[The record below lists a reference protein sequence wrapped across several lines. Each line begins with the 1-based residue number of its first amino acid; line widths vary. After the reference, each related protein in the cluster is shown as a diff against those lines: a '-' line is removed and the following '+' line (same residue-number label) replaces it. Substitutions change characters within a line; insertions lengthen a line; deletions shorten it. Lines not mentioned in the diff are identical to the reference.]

1 MSPSFSTLRP
11 MTALAA
17 LLMAGGCSV
26 GPDFERPEAPKVAA
40 YTSSPL
46 PAEVGSA
53 NIAGGATQR
62 LEQGQD
68 IPAQWWTLFH
78 SEPLNALIEQAL
90 KANPDLQSQ
99 QAALRVAME
108 NVKAQ
113 VGAYFPTVQAGFNA
127 SRNQNSNVLA
137 PALNNNILLYN
148 LYQAQLT
155 ADWTPDIWGAN
166 RRTVESL
173 RAQADAQRF
182 QLESTRLTLTT
193 NLVAAAVQEASL
205 RAQIAATEDIIK
217 AESDSLGILNKQ
229 YGLGQIAGA
238 EVAAQQAALAQ
249 AQQALP
255 PLQKQ
260 LAQQRDLLTALAGRL
275 PSEEVEQHFELA
287 ALKLPDS
294 LPVSLPSKLVEQRPD
309 IRMAEENLHAASAN
323 IGVAIASM
331 LPNIAIS
338 ANAGSLATEMAGL
351 FTPGNQFW
359 MVAGGATQTLFDGGT
374 LIFKEHA
381 ARAQFDQAAA
391 QYRSTVDTAFQNVAD
406 SLHALQ
412 SDADLLAATTA
423 SEHAAGDSLS
433 ITRRQLAL
441 GSVSYLALLNAQ
453 QVYQQAA
460 VSRVQAQANRLADT
474 AALFQALGGGWWNNT
489 ETVTAATN

>member
-1 MSPSFSTLRP
+1 MSPRFATLRLT
-11 MTALAA
+11 TAFTAA
-17 LLMAGGCSV
+17 LIAAGCSV
-26 GPDFERPEAPKVAA
+26 GPDFERPAAPKVTG
-40 YTSSPL
+40 YTASPL
-46 PAEVGSA
+46 PAEVSSA
-53 NIAGGATQR
+53 NVEGGATQR
-62 LEQGQD
+62 LAQGED

-99 QAALRVAME
+99 QAALRAAME

-113 VGAYFPTVQAGFNA
+113 VGAYFPTIQAGFNA

-182 QLESTRLTLTT
+182 QLQSTRLSLTT
-193 NLVAAAVQEASL
+193 NVVAAAVQEASL
-205 RAQIAATEDIIK
+205 RAQIEATEDIIK
-217 AESDSLGILNKQ
+217 SEADSLAILNRQ
-229 YGLGQIAGA
+229 YTLGQIAGA
-238 EVAAQQAALAQ
+238 DVAAQQAALAQ

-275 PSEEVEQHFELA
+275 PSDGVAQHFELA
-287 ALKLPDS
+287 ALKLPDTI
-294 LPVSLPSKLVEQRPD
+294 PVSLPSKLVEQRPD
-309 IRMAEENLHAASAN
+309 IRMAEANLHAASAN

-331 LPNIAIS
+331 LPNITIS
-338 ANAGSLATEMAGL
+338 GSGGSLATQMAGL

-359 MVAGGATQTLFDGGT
+359 MIAGGATQTLFDGGT

-406 SLHALQ
+406 TLHALQ
-412 SDADLLAATTA
+412 SDADLLAAATA

-441 GSVSYLALLNAQ
+441 GAVSYLALLNAQ
-453 QVYQQAA
+453 QVYQQAV
-460 VSRVQAQANRLADT
+460 VSRIQAQAARLADT
-474 AALFQALGGGWWNNT
+474 AALFQALGGGWWNAT
-489 ETVTAATN
+489 DTVTAAKD